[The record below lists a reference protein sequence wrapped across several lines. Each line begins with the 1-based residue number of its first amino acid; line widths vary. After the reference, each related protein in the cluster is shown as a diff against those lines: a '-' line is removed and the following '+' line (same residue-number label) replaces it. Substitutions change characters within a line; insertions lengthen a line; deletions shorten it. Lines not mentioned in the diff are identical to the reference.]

1 MVTVKNQLIRKE
13 IHNRA
18 LSSKAVEIKPAT
30 AAAESFEMVFSGRSI
45 NLVGPGRR
53 PACADLIAARVHAA

>member
-30 AAAESFEMVFSGRSI
+30 AAAESFEMLLGAVDQS
-45 NLVGPGRR
+45 GPGVR
-53 PACADLIAARVHAA
+53 PADLIAGVHAA

>member
-30 AAAESFEMVFSGRSI
+30 AAAESFEMVLGAVDQS
-45 NLVGPGRR
+45 RR
-53 PACADLIAARVHAA
+53 TGVRPADLIAARVRAA

>member
-30 AAAESFEMVFSGRSI
+30 AAAESFEMVLGAVDQSRWTRPASGR
-45 NLVGPGRR
+45 P
-53 PACADLIAARVHAA
+53 ADLIFARVHAA